1 MLKNDRFT
9 LLIGTRPSKDSN
21 AYSFSNIYALDG
33 SVPQPLYETLEQNV
47 LKRNEDLPQRAE
59 ELIRKTI
66 AMSLKGTGEA
76 IVYITDLAYS
86 SEITI
91 SRSNPFIFDKIKGI
105 DINSEEVISQKKY
118 KDILAEHHLKSVY
131 SVENMQIM
139 IHGER
144 NAIRLEYDP
153 SVKNL
158 EDLNEN
164 VPSSLTFLDNLSKF
178 LETIKSGVFR

>member
-1 MLKNDRFT
+1 MLKSDRFT
-9 LLIGTRPSKDSN
+9 LLIGTRPQKDSN

-76 IVYITDLAYS
+76 IVYLTDLAYS
-86 SEITI
+86 SDITI

-105 DINSEEVISQKKY
+105 DINSEEVISQKSY
-118 KDILAEHHLKSVY
+118 KQILAEHHLKSVY
-131 SVENMQIM
+131 AVEGMQIM

-144 NAIRLEYDP
+144 DAIRFEYDP
-153 SVKNL
+153 SVKEL

-164 VPSSLTFLDNLSKF
+164 VPSSLTFLDSLYDF
-178 LETIKSGVFR
+178 LNIVKTGVFR